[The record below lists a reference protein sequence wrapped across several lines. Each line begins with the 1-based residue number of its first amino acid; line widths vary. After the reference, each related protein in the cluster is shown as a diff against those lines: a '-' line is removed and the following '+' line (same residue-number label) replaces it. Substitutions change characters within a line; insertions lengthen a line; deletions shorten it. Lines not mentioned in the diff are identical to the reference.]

1 VTLLLWC
8 HKERRLTEHG
18 NIEKGM
24 RYGECG
30 RLVHGVCLV
39 CGYRHRGGYVTYER
53 AK

>member
-1 VTLLLWC
+1 MTLLLWC
-8 HKERRLTEHG
+8 HHCYKLQPHD

-39 CGYRHRGGYVTYER
+39 CGYRHLGGYVTYER